1 MSDGWYLTRNGQQ
14 YGPYS
19 SEQFRRFAAE
29 GRLTPN
35 DLVASVGGQ
44 QWLPASAVPELVF
57 SAAPPVMA
65 EANATAGRTVAAN
78 VVGSVGTVGP
88 QPMPE
93 PRRPL
98 DAAMG
103 IAVVMSCIFWL
114 FVGGPIF
121 LTLTGIIWL
130 AAGLRI
136 AVTGGIPDTRGR
148 LHRRSHYR
156 VVGIILALLGLLM
169 GVGQLAMLIG

>member
-1 MSDGWYLTRNGQQ
+1 MSDGWYLARNGQQ

-44 QWLPASAVPELVF
+44 QWLPACTVPGLVF
-57 SAAPPVMA
+57 SAAPPVVA
-65 EANATAGRTVAAN
+65 EANATAGPMAAN
-78 VVGSVGTVGP
+78 AAGSVGRAG
-88 QPMPE
+88 QQLMPE
-93 PRRPL
+93 PRQPL

-103 IAVVMSCIFWL
+103 IAVVLSCIFWL

-121 LTLTGIIWL
+121 LMLTGIIWL
-130 AAGLRI
+130 VAGIRI

-148 LHRRSHYR
+148 LHRRRHYR

-169 GVGQLAMLIG
+169 GVGHLVMLIG